1 MFRVVVVADP
11 DSSAPSKRGTKIMF
25 IELNQYCP
33 GGGGGRGEVK
43 IREPSK
49 VFKKLLYRESDL

>member
-11 DSSAPSKRGTKIMF
+11 DSSAPSKRGTKNMF

-33 GGGGGRGEVK
+33 GGKGEVK